1 MKPASV
7 LLVEDEDT
15 ARELLARGLARLG
28 HTIMSARDGAEALP
42 LLNRTWD
49 VIVTDLVM
57 PRVDG
62 LALLAEINQRCPR
75 ALRVVITSFADKDR
89 VVAVLNLGADYLVEK
104 PFGVQRL
111 ADIIERLITDRQGE
125 PPDKF
130 AQFFQRRLR
139 GLPLSPREREVVGLL
154 LQGLANKEIAQR
166 LGIGE
171 QTVKNALSGAYQ
183 RLGVT
188 SRGELFHVVFPV

>member
-28 HTIMSARDGAEALP
+28 HTVMSARDGAEALP

>member
-1 MKPASV
+1 MTPATV

-28 HTIMSARDGAEALP
+28 HTVMSARDGAEALP
-42 LLNRTWD
+42 LLNRSWD

-57 PRVDG
+57 PRLDG
-62 LALLAEINQRCPR
+62 LALLAEVNQRCPR

-89 VVAVLNLGADYLVEK
+89 VVAVLNLGADYLLEK
-104 PFGVQRL
+104 PFSVQRL
-111 ADIIERLITDRQGE
+111 ADIIERLITDRQNE

-154 LQGLANKEIAQR
+154 LHGLANKEIAQR

-171 QTVKNALSGAYQ
+171 QTVKNALSSAYQ

-188 SRGELFHVVFPV
+188 SRGELFHVVFPL

>member
-1 MKPASV
+1 MTPATV
-7 LLVEDEDT
+7 LLVEDEDI
-15 ARELLARGLARLG
+15 ARELLARGLSRLG
-28 HTIMSARDGAEALP
+28 YHVTSARDGAEALP
-42 LLNRTWD
+42 LLNQPWE

-57 PRVDG
+57 PRLDG
-62 LALLAEINQRCPR
+62 VALLAEINGRCPR

-89 VVAVLNLGADYLVEK
+89 VVDVLNLGADYLVEK

-111 ADIIERLITDRQGE
+111 ADIIERLLTERAGE
-125 PPDKF
+125 PPDRF
-130 AQFFQRRLR
+130 AQFFQRRLH

-154 LQGLANKEIAQR
+154 LHGLANKEIAQR

-171 QTVKNALSGAYQ
+171 QTVKNTLSSAYQ